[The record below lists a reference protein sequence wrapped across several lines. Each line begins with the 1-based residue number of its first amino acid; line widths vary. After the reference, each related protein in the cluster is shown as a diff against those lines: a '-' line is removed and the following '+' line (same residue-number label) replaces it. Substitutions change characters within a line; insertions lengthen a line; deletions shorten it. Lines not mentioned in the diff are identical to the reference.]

1 MRIAFVS
8 LYDFENNAV
17 RQLAHFLRTHG
28 HDALEVYFKDW
39 KNNGLPWPTEKE
51 LADFVRGLK
60 RFDAD
65 VVGFSLRASAY
76 LEVCAFLANHV
87 REQLGVPVLLGGVH
101 ASLCPESCTGFAD
114 YVARGEA
121 EQAIVELL
129 DRMEA
134 GEPTEDVENFWVK
147 RADGEIRQNDLRHLT
162 VDLAQVSRRD
172 FLHPD
177 KLIIDEGFVSSRDPL
192 LNDTLY
198 LVMASRGCLFHC
210 SFCYNSTMRELFAG
224 KGRYYRTRTVDDVLS
239 ELREAKQV
247 FPRLKRIRFDDE
259 VMPTNGKW
267 LDELAERYPE
277 EVGLP
282 FECFLEPRIVEEDRL
297 RKLVDAGLD
306 TVYMGVQANDRVA
319 KTLYDRR
326 ASNEGILETAQLYNK
341 LGLEARFQVMVD
353 DPVSTEEDM
362 RALFDLINQ
371 FPRPFR
377 LYLFSMTVMPGTGLE
392 KKLLDQGLIT
402 EDEVEG
408 AATKTFYQY
417 RVSLD
422 WDRDATDK
430 FWVALMVMV
439 NKPWFPAKA
448 LHWASR
454 NDFLKTHPDLL
465 ANAASASNMLSMA
478 GRIPRAIN
486 RGEVGLRVIR
496 RFWTPGKWITA

>member
-17 RQLAHFLRTHG
+17 RQLAHYLRRNG

-39 KNNGLPWPTEKE
+39 KNNGLPWPSEKE
-51 LADFVRGLK
+51 LSDLIKGLR

-76 LEVCAFLANHV
+76 LEVCAFLAEHV
-87 REQLGVPVLLGGVH
+87 REHLGVPILLGGVH
-101 ASLCPESCTGFAD
+101 ASLCPESTITFAD

-129 DRMEA
+129 DRMAA
-134 GEPTEDVENFWVK
+134 GEPTHDVQNFWA
-147 RADGEIRQNDLRHLT
+147 RDADGEVHRNDLRPLVH
-162 VDLAQVSRRD
+162 DLAPVSRRD

-177 KLIIDEGFVSSRDPL
+177 KLIIDEGFVGNRDPL

-210 SFCYNSTMRELFAG
+210 SFCYNSTMRELFSG

-239 ELREAKQV
+239 ELREAKQI
-247 FPRLKRIRFDDE
+247 FPRLKRVRFDDE
-259 VMPTNGKW
+259 IIPTQGKW

-277 EVGLP
+277 EIGLP
-282 FECFLEPRIVEEDRL
+282 FEVFLEPRVVEESRL
-297 RKLVDAGLD
+297 KKLVDAGLD

-326 ASNEGILETAQLYNK
+326 ASNEGILESARLYNR
-341 LGLEARFQVMVD
+341 LGLDARFQVMVD
-353 DPVSTEEDM
+353 DPFSTEDDL
-362 RALFDLINQ
+362 RALFDLLNQ

-377 LYLFSMTVMPGTGLE
+377 VYLFSMTVMPGTGLE
-392 KKLLDQGLIT
+392 RKRIDQGLIT

-422 WDRDATDK
+422 WEREPTDK
-430 FWVALMVMV
+430 FWVSLMVMV
-439 NKPWFPAKA
+439 NKPWLPSKA

-454 NDFLKTHPDLL
+454 SDFLKGHPDLL
-465 ANAASASNMLSMA
+465 ARAASASNMVAMA